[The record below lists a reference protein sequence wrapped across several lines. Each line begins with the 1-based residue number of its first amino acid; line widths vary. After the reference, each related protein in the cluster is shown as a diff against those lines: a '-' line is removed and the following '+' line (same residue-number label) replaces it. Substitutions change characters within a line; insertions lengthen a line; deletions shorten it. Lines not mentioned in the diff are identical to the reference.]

1 MAAIAVGYG
10 VPVMP
15 HAAAG
20 PLAMA
25 AGLHLAAVRQNVQLL
40 EHPFTLEPMWEVLV
54 GPQLSCSAL
63 VDGTL
68 AVPSGPGPRG
78 RSSTR
83 SALRAHPYQPKSY
96 DLAMPRRSIGVL

>member
-1 MAAIAVGYG
+1 VAAIAETYG

-40 EHPFTLEPMWEVLV
+40 EHAFTLEPMWEVLV
-54 GPQLSCSAL
+54 GPELSTSAI
-63 VDGTL
+63 VDGAL
-68 AVPSGPGPRG
+68 AVPAGPGLG
-78 RSSTR
+78 LEIDED
-83 SALRAHPYQPKSY
+83 ALRAHPYQPKTY
-96 DLAMPRRSIGVL
+96 DMAMPRRSMGVI